1 MRQSWHSSPCPRRRG
16 ARSSITR
23 GHSPDR
29 CVCARESAGAGA
41 IGEDLHRAGGP
52 VGQRERPSSRKCEEA
67 RRSTDPPFAP
77 PGVRITAPSNDEGSP
92 IRQRL
97 WSCPAR
103 MGRRLSLPALFV
115 PHPVPALGGYGEPAA
130 SRGDGRKSSGCG
142 RGAAGHTV
150 EGRGC
155 GSSGSGGLRQ
165 SRSCRAR
172 AGRIRVARGSVRG
185 RLMRRPARR
194 SWKHPY

>member
-103 MGRRLSLPALFV
+103 MGRRGATTYRPPSHLPTSLC
-115 PHPVPALGGYGEPAA
+115 AA
-130 SRGDGRKSSGCG
+130 SSGISTGHSWRRLIRRFPAMTSSTSCSSEQTPRHISAPTPTGEVRPPRLTTAARWGRSP
-142 RGAAGHTV
+142 
-150 EGRGC
+150 
-155 GSSGSGGLRQ
+155 
-165 SRSCRAR
+165 
-172 AGRIRVARGSVRG
+172 
-185 RLMRRPARR
+185 RR
-194 SWKHPY
+194 